1 MTRMFFAGLLGLITV
16 AATQA
21 HFPFIVAESDGRSA
35 KVVFSDDLTPDAN
48 VNIEKIATTKLTLR
62 DSAGKESALSW
73 KKENG
78 FYAVNVPGTGTRV
91 VYGTTDY
98 GVLQK
103 GDTKP
108 FKLAYFPKA
117 IIGDVNDR
125 IAILGEK
132 TPLEVVAT
140 VSFGKIKFQVLAGGK
155 PVADSEVTVL
165 VPDSSKKMVKTDKD
179 GFSTEFESKGRYGV
193 VAKYFETKSGDHA
206 GKKYEEIR
214 NYTTLVC
221 DFTKQ

>member
-1 MTRMFFAGLLGLITV
+1 MTRMFFACLLGLTTI

-21 HFPFIVAESDGRSA
+21 HFPFIVAESDGTSA

-48 VNIEKIATTKLTLR
+48 VNIEKIAGTKLTLR
-62 DSAGKESALSW
+62 DSTGKESSLTW

-108 FKLAYFPKA
+108 FKLVYFPKA
-117 IIGDVNDR
+117 VIGDATDR
-125 IAILGEK
+125 IATLGDK
-132 TPLEVVAT
+132 AALELVAV
-140 VSFGKIKFQVLAGGK
+140 VSFGKIKFQVLAAGK
-155 PVADSEVTVL
+155 PVADAEVTVL
-165 VPDSSKKMVKTDKD
+165 LPDASKKMVKTDKD
-179 GFSTEFESKGRYGV
+179 GFSTEYENKGRYGV

-206 GKKYEEIR
+206 GKKYDEKR

-221 DFTKQ
+221 DFTK